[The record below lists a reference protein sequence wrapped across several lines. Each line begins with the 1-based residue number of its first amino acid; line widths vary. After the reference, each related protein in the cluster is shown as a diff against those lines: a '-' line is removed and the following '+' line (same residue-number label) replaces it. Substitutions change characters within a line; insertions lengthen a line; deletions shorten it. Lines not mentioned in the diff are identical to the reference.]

1 MRFNL
6 LVYIYLSFSFLHSLA
21 LLCADESSFV
31 FPRSCH
37 KHNLDQS
44 KYDCDSSECMATLRY
59 FKQAYS
65 EKWALRHESMIKSM
79 KANKCTSIVEI
90 GIARGSLSY
99 AILNATTS
107 AHNHYRTSQA
117 SGSGIIPPSSE
128 DGIAREYH
136 AVDPFLGHYDDK
148 NDQMSLEFEKM
159 NKIGNA
165 NKTSTV
171 WASAILHKMFP
182 FHCRFRLHHGMSH
195 DMVHHFNN
203 ESIKCIFLD
212 GNHAYAAVKQ
222 DIHDWMPKLQRGGYF
237 YFDDYGAMFMGTVKA
252 IDELTDRNSLTLQT
266 ANMLGNVYVQ
276 KPSDGTELDTMYVY
290 PDNKGYESAY

>member
-1 MRFNL
+1 MFTR
-6 LVYIYLSFSFLHSLA
+6 ILA
-21 LLCADESSFV
+21 LGSSVSLVIDDDSFV
-31 FPRSCH
+31 VPRSCR
-37 KHNLDQS
+37 KHGPHRSEYNCNS
-44 KYDCDSSECMATLRY
+44 PECMATLRY
-59 FKQAYS
+59 FKLAYS
-65 EKWALRHESMIKSM
+65 EKWALRHESLIKSM

-99 AILNATTS
+99 AIMNATTFER
-107 AHNHYRTSQA
+107 NHYRTSQA
-117 SGSGIIPPSSE
+117 SGSGVIPSKE
-128 DGIAREYH
+128 DGIATEYH
-136 AVDPFLGHYDDK
+136 AVDPFLGHYDDDH
-148 NDQMSLEFEKM
+148 DQMSHEFEKV
-159 NKIGNA
+159 NQAGNSS
-165 NKTSTV
+165 KTSIV
-171 WASAILHKMFP
+171 WAAAILHKMSE

-266 ANMLGNVYVQ
+266 ANMLGNVYIQ
-276 KPSDGTELDTMYVY
+276 KPRDGTELDTVYVY